1 MMGYCQF
8 CGQWHALD
16 SAWCPNVTPCP
27 AGSYTVLDQMPAP
40 PPDPT
45 PALWE
50 IAAQLRRIADAL
62 EAGK

>member
-1 MMGYCQF
+1 MMDYCPS
-8 CGQWHALD
+8 CGQWHDPGSTACQTY
-16 SAWCPNVTPCP
+16 SPIPSVANVT
-27 AGSYTVLDQMPAP
+27 P

-62 EAGK
+62 EVTR

>member
-1 MMGYCQF
+1 MTPRTV
-8 CGQWHALD
+8 A
-16 SAWCPNVTPCP
+16 NVTP
-27 AGSYTVLDQMPAP
+27 SL
-40 PPDPT
+40 PDPT